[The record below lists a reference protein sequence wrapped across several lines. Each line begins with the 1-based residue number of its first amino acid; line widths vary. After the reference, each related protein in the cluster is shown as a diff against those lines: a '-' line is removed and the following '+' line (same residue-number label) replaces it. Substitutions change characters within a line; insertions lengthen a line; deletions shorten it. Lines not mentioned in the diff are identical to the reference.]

1 MTPVV
6 HLFCVSDE
14 VTQAVAALWEH
25 PETDVEALHLAVA
38 LAYHGLLRAPSRNES
53 SDITPRKSRPLNMCN
68 ILNTINAVSL
78 SSSSPPGLS
87 LTTLI
92 WRYVRQFVRLDAKEA
107 LQYVYT
113 ITLGADQPRGIGR
126 EQLELAWELVRR
138 VIVLANASPAW
149 DELVGGFRADGMR
162 FVCPFYMS
170 SACISCSPSADR
182 RYRAS
187 STITQAE

>member
-38 LAYHGLLRAPSRNES
+38 LAYHGLLRA
-53 SDITPRKSRPLNMCN
+53 
-68 ILNTINAVSL
+68 
-78 SSSSPPGLS
+78 
-87 LTTLI
+87 
-92 WRYVRQFVRLDAKEA
+92 
-107 LQYVYT
+107 
-113 ITLGADQPRGIGR
+113 ADQPRGIGR